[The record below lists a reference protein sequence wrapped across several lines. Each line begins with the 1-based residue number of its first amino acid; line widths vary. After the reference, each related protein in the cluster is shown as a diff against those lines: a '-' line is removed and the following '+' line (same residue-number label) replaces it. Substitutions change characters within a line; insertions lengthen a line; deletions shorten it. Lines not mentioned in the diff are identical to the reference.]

1 VILLKTHKVTKHIE
15 VHFIQCDIIKK
26 YQGTKRLKCILLFI
40 NSINAKKKDHIKI
53 IIAQQAKATHGHK
66 NT

>member
-1 VILLKTHKVTKHIE
+1 M
-15 VHFIQCDIIKK
+15 HFIQCDIIKK